1 MAHQA
6 KTWRFSERAQRKAK
20 VKAEEKVGVLEKSL
34 LEKEQELIAAHAEL
48 QELRAE
54 KEVQISKYMDSEEFY
69 SFIDK
74 HDDMVFATAGAQ
86 AWDKCL
92 STILAKHPGV
102 FDPADFPAPMGP
114 SLDLTTTAQKDDS
127 GDISGGDGLDEF
139 DKILMSSSDS
149 ERDAGEEKIE
159 EERKDEDIE
168 DLP

>member
-54 KEVQISKYMDSEEFY
+54 KEAQISKYMDSEEFY

-92 STILAKHPGV
+92 STILAKHPGL
-102 FDPADFPAPMGP
+102 FDPADFPAPMGQ

-127 GDISGGDGLDEF
+127 NEGLDEF
-139 DKILMSSSDS
+139 DKILMSSSES
-149 ERDAGEEKIE
+149 EGNVEEEKTE
-159 EERKDEDIE
+159 EEKKDEDFE

>member
-54 KEVQISKYMDSEEFY
+54 KEAQIAKYMDSEEFY

-92 STILAKHPGV
+92 STILAKHPGL
-102 FDPADFPAPMGP
+102 FDPADFPAPMGQ

-127 GDISGGDGLDEF
+127 NEGLDEF
-139 DKILMSSSDS
+139 DKILMSSSES
-149 ERDAGEEKIE
+149 EGNVEEEKTE
-159 EERKDEDIE
+159 EEKKDEDFE